1 MVANHS
7 FAVFDVR
14 ERGEY
19 NDRQIPG
26 TISLPRSQIEFR
38 IHQLV
43 PDFGV
48 VVVVYDDADGRAPL
62 AANTLTQ
69 LGYTQVSTLDG
80 GLARWRSEGR
90 PTVSGVNVPSKA
102 FGEKVHHE
110 RNVPEIT
117 VEALH
122 RLQEQGEEIRIL
134 DMRTPE
140 EYGRFC
146 IPGGVNI
153 PGGELILWA
162 EELKQSAVPVIVNC
176 AGRTRSIIGT
186 AGLRRLGLTNVRA
199 LKNGTM
205 GWVLAG
211 FELEKNPA
219 RMTPAVPPQSRAA
232 ATETAL
238 EIARKESIASI
249 SSAEI
254 SQILARNSSGIVYL
268 IDVRSEREYESG
280 HISGSISVPGG
291 QAVQRAD
298 DFVAV
303 RNAQIVFI
311 SDESAR
317 ATMAAYWYRQM
328 GFPNVFILQGG
339 LRGWS
344 EYGGALLPGA
354 GGSEPLGLDTAKR
367 TARLVEPHKLDRM
380 LRDSDPVILD
390 VGTSA
395 AFESA
400 HLPRAKWISRG
411 WIEIE
416 IPRRFPDRNPS
427 LVITCSDGQ
436 QSVLAA
442 RTLSALGYTDVW
454 VLRGGVQAWTAAG
467 FPAEHGI
474 DCCLMQPNDVV
485 LSPSI
490 RGSRE
495 DMQRYL
501 DWELQLQR

>member
-1 MVANHS
+1 MVSDHL

-19 NDRQIPG
+19 NECQIPG

-43 PDFGV
+43 PDRGT

-69 LGYTQVSTLDG
+69 LGYAQVSMLDG
-80 GLARWRSEGR
+80 GLARWQSEGR

-117 VEALH
+117 AEALH

-153 PGGELILWA
+153 PGGELVLWT
-162 EELKQSAVPVIVNC
+162 EELKKSGAPVVVNC

-219 RMTPAVPPQSRAA
+219 RMTPPVPPRSRAA
-232 ATETAL
+232 AAELAL
-238 EIARKESIASI
+238 KIASEENIASI

-254 SQILARNSSGIVYL
+254 SQVLAGKNSRVVYL
-268 IDVRSEREYESG
+268 IDVRSEPEYEAG
-280 HISGSISVPGG
+280 HIPGSIHVPGG

-311 SDESAR
+311 SNESAR

-328 GFPNVFILQGG
+328 GFRCVFVLQGG
-339 LRGWS
+339 LRAWS
-344 EYGGALLPGA
+344 ERGGAFVTGA
-354 GGSEPLGLDTAKR
+354 DIDEPLGFEVAKQK
-367 TARLVEPHKLDRM
+367 ARSIAAPELDRM
-380 LRDSDPVILD
+380 LHDSAPLVLD
-390 VGTSA
+390 VGTSL

-400 HLPRAKWISRG
+400 HVPQAKWISRG

-416 IPRRFPDRNPS
+416 LPRRFPDRHQ
-427 LVITCSDGQ
+427 VVVVTCSDGR
-436 QSVLAA
+436 QSVFAA
-442 RTLSALGYTDVW
+442 RTLSDLGYAVW
-454 VLRGGVQAWTAAG
+454 RLNGGVHAWSAAG
-467 FPAEHGI
+467 FPIERGI
-474 DCCLMQPNDVV
+474 DGYLVPPSDVV

-501 DWELQLQR
+501 DWELQLQH